1 MLTLQKVIDR
11 VTETKWSKLYISV
24 AVLQC
29 IFIVVIQLIICSQNT
44 LQANMLPYT
53 STNSAMTFST
63 DSSYIPEMAAD
74 RLGRIKWENIA
85 FVGFQV
91 WFVGMAFDATVYQ
104 NTAEILALSI
114 LNVIC
119 AILGALEVV
128 DGHKWLERLKTTHYS
143 TEPLALAEKLE
154 IALSVV
160 IMAFACALAYLSY
173 EMSRQFGWNIYKKIG
188 ADIQVQRMYRTFQF
202 FVLSLKIDIFTGFL
216 VSIFYLIQF
225 ALKKGIM
232 WESGIQLVVT
242 ILMLPMLYFARTAGS
257 TESTGRMIAF
267 ITFQCIAIVHYVLI
281 LTQTFE
287 PDNFWYTWIVLVFVS
302 FASDVITITLG
313 IICMRNFGKG
323 LKPFVQ
329 RGSNKTKLQD
339 LEMNDKAK
347 DRQSWRI
354 DDD

>member
-1 MLTLQKVIDR
+1 MT
-11 VTETKWSKLYISV
+11 
-24 AVLQC
+24 
-29 IFIVVIQLIICSQNT
+29 IQLIICSQNT
-44 LQANMLPYT
+44 IQANLLPYP
-53 STNSAMTFST
+53 SSNSAMTYNT
-63 DSSYIPEMAAD
+63 DTAHIPELAAD

-104 NTAEILALSI
+104 NTAEILALSF

-128 DGHKWLERLKTTHYS
+128 DGNKWLQRLKATNYE

-154 IALSVV
+154 ISLSVV
-160 IMAFACALAYLSY
+160 ILGFACALAYLSY

-188 ADIQVQRMYRTFQF
+188 ADVQVQRMYRTFQF
-202 FVLSLKIDIFTGFL
+202 FVLSLKISIFTGFL

-225 ALKKGIM
+225 ALKQGIT
-232 WESGIQLVVT
+232 WESGIELVVT

-257 TESTGRMIAF
+257 TESKTRMTVF
-267 ITFQCIAIVHYVLI
+267 IVFQMVVLVHYGLI
-281 LTQTFE
+281 LKQTFE
-287 PDNFWYTWIVLVFVS
+287 PNNFWYTWIVLVFVGT
-302 FASDVITITLG
+302 AIDAITIGLG
-313 IICMRNFGKG
+313 IVSMRNFGKG
-323 LKPFVQ
+323 LKPYVQ
-329 RGSNKTKLQD
+329 RGNNKTKLQD
-339 LEMNDKAK
+339 LEMNDKTK